1 MLDLRLILCQALLDA
16 IQFVLEPVYG
26 LVSFLDHSKRLVNSP
41 LARGNAPFK
50 DGDPSVAFLT
60 S

>member
-26 LVSFLDHSKRLVNSP
+26 LVSFLDQAKRLVNLSHSP
-41 LARGNAPFK
+41 K
-50 DGDPSVAFLT
+50 
-60 S
+60 